1 MEKEINKENEKLK
14 KGIKWITLK
23 GLLALIIPILG
34 FLLAYFLRSLTL
46 LDYVH
51 VMSGGLW
58 TGIDIYMGFVLT
70 FVLRSLDP
78 RERADI
84 ARSLTPTMLFLMP
97 SIASVAVTSGYFLA
111 NQLGLF
117 SLNSPLIISSGII
130 IIILTIQGFGIF
142 LPNNVRVL
150 IELNKDKP
158 DYGKISKL
166 MMINFRLSGVQ
177 GILQLL
183 LIFIMAHL
191 AIL

>member
-1 MEKEINKENEKLK
+1 MKV
-14 KGIKWITLK
+14 KWITLR
-23 GLLALIIPILG
+23 GSLALAVPIVG
-34 FLLAYFLRSLTL
+34 FLIACLLNNIIL

-51 VMSGGLW
+51 VMSGLLW

-78 RERADI
+78 KERADV

-97 SIASVAVTSGYFLA
+97 SIASVAVTSGYFLSKE
-111 NQLGLF
+111 LGLF
-117 SLNSPLIISSGII
+117 SLTSPLIISSGII
-130 IIILTIQGFGIF
+130 IFILTIQGFGIF

-150 IELNKDKP
+150 LELNRDKP
-158 DYGKISKL
+158 DYRKISRL
-166 MMINFRLSGVQ
+166 MMINFRLSGIQ
-177 GILQLL
+177 GLLQLI